1 MQANICAA
9 DLENFLID
17 KAPRAAYYIPEYI
30 TAAEE
35 EYLLRQVYNAPKPK
49 WTQLTGRKLQNW
61 EIMAAFFHKQRHPD
75 YGSCPEVSLTH
86 GVWCPKSFHPWL
98 QTYTDKISSLEV
110 FGGSRANHV
119 LVNEY
124 NPGEGIMPHE
134 DGPLYYP
141 TVTTIS
147 LGSHT
152 LLDFYLPISGSGSE
166 EENQAPRTEEQR
178 HVLSLLLEPRSLFIL
193 REDLYKSHLHGI
205 RPVTQDTLD
214 HKVANLGQCAAR
226 AEETLARRT
235 RVSLTVRLV
244 PKVLKAALF
253 LGKRK

>member
-61 EIMAAFFHKQRHPD
+61 GGLPHPR
-75 YGSCPEVSLTH
+75 GMVPEKL
-86 GVWCPKSFHPWL
+86 PPWL

>member
-1 MQANICAA
+1 MDPAVGEETAE
-9 DLENFLID
+9 LGTGGLPH
-17 KAPRAAYYIPEYI
+17 PRGMVPE
-30 TAAEE
+30 
-35 EYLLRQVYNAPKPK
+35 
-49 WTQLTGRKLQNW
+49 KL
-61 EIMAAFFHKQRHPD
+61 P
-75 YGSCPEVSLTH
+75 S
-86 GVWCPKSFHPWL
+86 WL
-98 QTYTDKISSLEV
+98 QAYTDKISSLEV
-110 FGGSRANHV
+110 FGGSCANHV

-152 LLDFYLPISGSGSE
+152 LLDFYLPLGGLSPE
-166 EENQAPRTEEQR
+166 EENQVPRTEEQR

-193 REDLYKSHLHGI
+193 REDLYKTYLHGI

-214 HKVANLGQCAAR
+214 HKVANLDQCTAR
-226 AEETLARRT
+226 AEETLPRRT
-235 RVSLTVRLV
+235 RVSLTIRLV
-244 PKVLKAALF
+244 PKVMKAALF

>member
-1 MQANICAA
+1 MQANISAA
-9 DLENFLID
+9 DLESFLID
-17 KAPRAAYYIPEYI
+17 KAPRAAYYIPDYI
-30 TAAEE
+30 SDVEE

-49 WTQLTGRKLQNW
+49 WTQLSGRKLQNW
-61 EIMAAFFHKQRHPD
+61 GGLPHPR
-75 YGSCPEVSLTH
+75 GMVPEKLPT
-86 GVWCPKSFHPWL
+86 WL
-98 QTYTDKISSLEV
+98 QTYTDRISSLEV
-110 FGGSRANHV
+110 FGGNRANHV

-152 LLDFYLPISGSGSE
+152 LLDFYVPVNRQSSE
-166 EENQAPRTEEQR
+166 EEDQVPMTEEQR
-178 HVLSLLLEPRSLFIL
+178 NVLSLLLEPRSLFIL
-193 REDLYKSHLHGI
+193 REDLYKTYLHGI
-205 RPVTQDTLD
+205 RPLTQDTLD
-214 HKVANLGQCAAR
+214 HKVANLDQCR
-226 AEETLARRT
+226 AQVGETLTRRT
-235 RVSLTVRLV
+235 RVSLTIRHV

>member
-49 WTQLTGRKLQNW
+49 WTQLSGRKLQNW
-61 EIMAAFFHKQRHPD
+61 GGLPHPR
-75 YGSCPEVSLTH
+75 GMVPEKL
-86 GVWCPKSFHPWL
+86 PPWL

-152 LLDFYLPISGSGSE
+152 LLDFYLPISGPGSE
-166 EENQAPRTEEQR
+166 EENQAARTEEQR

-253 LGKRK
+253 LGNRK